1 MFTLKGDKTYIMKQL
16 FLIFGFLS
24 LIMSQACEKDMD
36 IDEEIDTIEIISVS
50 PSSILVDGVE
60 YNFIVE
66 IEYELV
72 TVNSGMVMIGFNTV
86 EVGKF
91 YMLSEATEIVSK
103 GSGVHTF
110 DVTTIAKDWMS
121 EGDFQVYV
129 NLSEN
134 PHPSTW
140 APLATDVMVLN
151 FEN

>member
-1 MFTLKGDKTYIMKQL
+1 MLLG
-16 FLIFGFLS
+16 
-24 LIMSQACEKDMD
+24 CEKDSD
-36 IDEEIDTIEIISVS
+36 IYKEIDTIEIISAS
-50 PSSILVDGVE
+50 PSTLLVDGVE
-60 YNFIVE
+60 YNFIVN
-66 IEYELV
+66 IEYDLV
-72 TVNSGMVMIGFNTV
+72 TVNSGMLMIGFNT
-86 EVGKF
+86 EEIGKF

-110 DVTTIAKDWMS
+110 DITTIAKDWMS

-140 APLATDVMVLN
+140 APLATDVMVLI

>member
-1 MFTLKGDKTYIMKQL
+1 MKQ
-16 FLIFGFLS
+16 FFIIIGFLS
-24 LIMSQACEKDMD
+24 LIMLLGCEQDTDVDK
-36 IDEEIDTIEIISVS
+36 EIDRIDIISIS
-50 PSSILVDGVE
+50 PSMLLVDGVE

-110 DVTTIAKDWMS
+110 DITTIAKDWMS

-134 PHPSTW
+134 PHPSSW

>member
-1 MFTLKGDKTYIMKQL
+1 MKQ
-16 FLIFGFLS
+16 FFIIIGFLS
-24 LIMSQACEKDMD
+24 LIMLLGCEQDTDVDK
-36 IDEEIDTIEIISVS
+36 EIDSIDIISIS
-50 PSSILVDGVE
+50 PSMLLVDGGE
-60 YNFIVE
+60 YNFIAN
-66 IEYELV
+66 IEYDLV
-72 TVNSGMVMIGFNTV
+72 TVNSGMLMIGFNTV

-110 DVTTIAKDWMS
+110 DITTIAKDWMS

-140 APLATDVMVLN
+140 TPLATDVMTLN

>member
-1 MFTLKGDKTYIMKQL
+1 MKQ
-16 FLIFGFLS
+16 FFIIIGFLS
-24 LIMSQACEKDMD
+24 LIMLLGCEQDTDVDK
-36 IDEEIDTIEIISVS
+36 EIDIIDIVSVS
-50 PSSILVDGVE
+50 PSMLLMDGGE
-60 YNFIVE
+60 YNFIVN
-66 IEYELV
+66 IEYDLV
-72 TVNSGMVMIGFNTV
+72 TVNSGMLMIGFNTV

-110 DVTTIAKDWMS
+110 DITTIAKDWMS

-134 PHPSTW
+134 PHPETW
-140 APLATDVMVLN
+140 TPLATDVMTLN